1 MGNLIPFESSQ
12 PQQFTDTRSM
22 LNLWWGEQTRKPMTE
37 PKKIKWVVD
46 RAVKSGWTL
55 DECYKALDITWA
67 FTESAFEVALRR
79 LKDEDEGR
87 YGRVGARII
96 SLRDERKKR
105 GKGNWKPFA
114 S

>member
-1 MGNLIPFESSQ
+1 MNVI
-12 PQQFTDTRSM
+12 
-22 LNLWWGEQTRKPMTE
+22 KPW
-37 PKKIKWVVD
+37 I
-46 RAVKSGWTL
+46 L
-55 DECYKALDITWA
+55 L
-67 FTESAFEVALRR
+67 ESAFEVALRR